1 MPHLVFLISP
11 ANCSG
16 KRASYLLREDG
27 RSALAERLRNNDGA
41 TLGEVYTF
49 MSGLY
54 FRGKLAYARAFALP
68 PPDCAGVLII
78 TPGLGLRD
86 PGTFL
91 DVTQLRAIARVPVD
105 PDDGRYARPLRHDAA
120 DLAARLPPGS
130 IAVLLGSLAT
140 SKYLFPLCEVLGER
154 LRYPEEFVGLGD
166 MSRGALLLRRAAEG
180 RQLTYGSAPL
190 PGMAGRPRRRPASA
204 STS

>member
-1 MPHLVFLISP
+1 MPHLVFLLSP

-27 RSALAERLRNNDGA
+27 RSVLAERLRNNGA

-54 FRGKLAYARAFALP
+54 FRGKLAYARAFASP
-68 PPDCAGVLII
+68 PQECAGVQII

-86 PGTFL
+86 PGTAIGL
-91 DVTQLRAIARVPVD
+91 AELRAIAQVPVD
-105 PDDGRYARPLRHDAA
+105 PDDHRYARPLRRDAME
-120 DLAARLPPGS
+120 LAERLPAGAS
-130 IAVLLGSLAT
+130 VVLLGSLAT
-140 SKYLFPLCEVLGER
+140 SKYLLPLCEALGDR

-180 RQLTYGSAPL
+180 IQLTYGSAPL
-190 PGMAGRPRRRPASA
+190 PGMTARPRRLLTTAKPA
-204 STS
+204 